1 MALTKILPET
11 GRGTI
16 RRMVEGALPTTQG
29 RARRPAPTV
38 SRFAPATSPFRGGS
52 STPQTTPVTLNSF
65 VRARLRLQGPSLG
78 TRRSVV
84 QGANRA
90 AVLSTWAPG
99 FAVRWMLKRVQHDE
113 VLWEAVYV

>member
-1 MALTKILPET
+1 MMALTKILPET

-65 VRARLRLQGPSLG
+65 QGPFLLP
-78 TRRSVV
+78 RRSVV
-84 QGANRA
+84 TGANIA
-90 AVLSTWAPG
+90 AGRSTLA
-99 FAVRWMLKRVQHDE
+99 AACEARWMLKQVQHDGL
-113 VLWEAVYV
+113 LWEAVE